1 MTSIVECL
9 AADWEAAT
17 LIGRIEL
24 PAGPTPVRVREG
36 RVQDISGFAP
46 TCADALARAD
56 ELAAFEGR
64 DLGALPDMDFIT
76 VWDAPSPG
84 AIKLLSPVDLQCVK
98 ASGVTFAGRRRPRR

>member
-9 AADWEAAT
+9 AADWDAAT

-24 PAGPTPVRVREG
+24 PEGPTPVRVREG

-64 DLGALPDMDFIT
+64 DLGALADMDFAT
-76 VWDAPSPG
+76 VWGAPSPD
-84 AIKLLSPVDLQCVK
+84 AIKLLSPVYLQCDI
-98 ASGVTFAGRRRPRR
+98 S

>member
-9 AADWEAAT
+9 AADWDAAT

-24 PAGPTPVRVREG
+24 PEGPTPVRVREG

-56 ELAAFEGR
+56 DLAAFEGR
-64 DLGALPDMDFIT
+64 DLGAL
-76 VWDAPSPG
+76 APVEP
-84 AIKLLSPVDLQCVK
+84 PVRFGFGSVP
-98 ASGVTFAGRRRPRR
+98 RRPAVTRVRTTVELGAG